1 MSLITPEPT
10 SALAPIIPGADGIL
24 PASPQL
30 EYRTLGINTES
41 GQLYLYGPT
50 PRDPGPTIPAIWGQI
65 TDVAVT
71 QHGNS
76 GGRGGNSWDGAR
88 DHLDVR
94 VQTAVP
100 TLVYL
105 LRLPAYRG
113 QWHYRSLLGALL
125 DLALNDTPVKL
136 EARRGREATFIQVS
150 LDPEGL
156 QPVKAPCIGPTRD
169 DLEIA
174 VNACR
179 RSIGLAPQFCD

>member
-1 MSLITPEPT
+1 MSLVVPDIPTALATITPGE
-10 SALAPIIPGADGIL
+10 DGIL

-30 EYRTLGINTES
+30 EFRTLGIDTDA

-50 PRDPGPTIPAIWGQI
+50 PRDPGPAIPAIWGWI
-65 TDVAVT
+65 TDVSVT
-71 QHGNS
+71 QHGNA
-76 GGRGGNSWDGAR
+76 GGRGGNSWEGDR
-88 DHLDVR
+88 DHLEVR
-94 VQTAVP
+94 IQTAVP
-100 TLVYL
+100 TLIYV

-125 DLALNDTPVKL
+125 DLALQDTPVKL
-136 EARRGREATFIQVS
+136 EAKRGREATFIQVS

-156 QPVKAPCIGPTRD
+156 QPIKAPCIGASRD

-179 RSIGLAPQFCD
+179 RSIGLAPQFSD